1 MKEPLLRR
9 SAFDIVIMQAYIHA
23 THSLSR
29 RQIRRKDRL
38 SVMRACSYWRGAKYL
53 HAGRESE
60 QERERERAQDELGL
74 PCWTASL
81 ESRNK
86 THPPP
91 SSYATRN
98 SRRLGIPTNDL

>member
-60 QERERERAQDELGL
+60 QERERER
-74 PCWTASL
+74 
-81 ESRNK
+81 ES
-86 THPPP
+86 
-91 SSYATRN
+91 A
-98 SRRLGIPTNDL
+98 RRTWITLLDCVAGIA